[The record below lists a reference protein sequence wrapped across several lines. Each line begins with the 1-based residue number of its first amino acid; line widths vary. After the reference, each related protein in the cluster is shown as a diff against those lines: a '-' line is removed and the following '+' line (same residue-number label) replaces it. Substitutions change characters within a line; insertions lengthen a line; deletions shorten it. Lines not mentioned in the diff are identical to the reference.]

1 MRYQN
6 LRVDVV
12 DVDFLDFSDGG
23 LVGNV
28 VLYGADELIKITND
42 IRKECGNNDLVE
54 VECDN
59 DVYYNFYLVFDMTKK
74 KIEIQAVCNYG
85 EQDDL
90 AIYELPM
97 TTEEERCVLFTLAG
111 CLAEALYNS

>member
-28 VLYGADELIKITND
+28 VLYGTDELIKITND

-54 VECDN
+54 VECDI
-59 DVYYNFYLVFDMTKK
+59 DVRPDTLDVAAKGILTRHFILRITIVK
-74 KIEIQAVCNYG
+74 VCG
-85 EQDDL
+85 KAHL
-90 AIYELPM
+90 
-97 TTEEERCVLFTLAG
+97 
-111 CLAEALYNS
+111 